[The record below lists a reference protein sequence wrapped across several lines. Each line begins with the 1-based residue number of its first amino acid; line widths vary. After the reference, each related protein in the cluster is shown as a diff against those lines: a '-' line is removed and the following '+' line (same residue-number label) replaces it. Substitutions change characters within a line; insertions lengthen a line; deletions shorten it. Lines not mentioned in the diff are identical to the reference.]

1 MDMLNQKKK
10 NNLKLYVRRVFITD
24 KCDEIMPE
32 WLSFLKGIIDSED
45 LPLNISREM
54 LQQSRIIRV
63 IKKNI
68 IKRSIELFN
77 ELSEDEDKYKIF
89 YEQFSKNIK
98 IGLHED
104 SSNKDKLAKLLR
116 FHSSNSEDMIS
127 LDNYINNMDK
137 KQSDIFYMTG
147 ESLNYVKNSSYVKGL
162 VSKGYNVLFMTEP
175 IDEYVL
181 QKLTEYDG
189 KKLLSI
195 TKSDFKLPESDDEKK
210 TFDELKLEYKD
221 TCDKILS
228 ILKDTCENVVLSNRL
243 IDSPC
248 CIVTD
253 NYGWSANM
261 ERIMKA
267 QTMGDKN
274 AMQYMRSKKILE
286 INPNHIVIKGLKNN
300 FELQDESNK
309 LVNNNIVNL
318 MFETSLID
326 SGFTL
331 ENPNNFVNRIYNM
344 LEMGLD
350 VDKETSDTELKEPEV
365 EDNTNL
371 EKKEDEAEVEDE
383 MENVD

>member
-1 MDMLNQKKK
+1 
-10 NNLKLYVRRVFITD
+10 
-24 KCDEIMPE
+24 MPE

-54 LQQSRIIRV
+54 LQQSRVVRV
-63 IKKNI
+63 IKKNV
-68 IKRSIELFN
+68 IKRSIELFQ

-116 FHSSNSEDMIS
+116 FHSSNTEDMIS
-127 LDNYINNMDK
+127 IDNYIDNMDE
-137 KQSDIFYMTG
+137 KQSDIYYMTG
-147 ESLNYVKNSSYVKGL
+147 ESLNYVKHSSYVKGL

-189 KKLLSI
+189 KKLVSI
-195 TKSDFKLPESDDEKK
+195 TKSDFKLPETDDEKK
-210 TFDELKLEYKD
+210 TFDELQLDYKD
-221 TCDKILS
+221 TCEKILS

-267 QTMGDKN
+267 QTMGDTN
-274 AMQYMRSKKILE
+274 SLQYMRSKKILE
-286 INPNHIVIKGLKNN
+286 INPNHIVIKGLKKN
-300 FELQDESNK
+300 FELDNETNK
-309 LVNNNIVNL
+309 LINNNIVNL

-331 ENPNNFVNRIYNM
+331 ENHNNFVNRIYSM

-350 VDKETSDTELKEPEV
+350 VDKEEQHNDNVSILKEPDV
-365 EDNTNL
+365 EEL
-371 EKKEDEAEVEDE
+371 EE